1 MQTPLFVLKYFITY
15 SLKLYFR
22 TSRHRRDI
30 KPENILLTSRTDDI
44 NLKLADFGFAV
55 KSGVPAAKQQAGT
68 PGYIAPE
75 ILLGKAHG
83 EGRHFLAQPQL
94 HST

>member
-1 MQTPLFVLKYFITY
+1 MTLQIYFSHCLLSFGNCACYYIY
-15 SLKLYFR
+15 IYF
-22 TSRHRRDI
+22 RDI

-44 NLKLADFGFAV
+44 NIKLADFGFAV

-75 ILLGKAHG
+75 ILLGKPHG
-83 EGRHFLAQPQL
+83 E
-94 HST
+94 

>member
-1 MQTPLFVLKYFITY
+1 MTYGVTVLI
-15 SLKLYFR
+15 SLSISVIANIYVYN
-22 TSRHRRDI
+22 RDI

-75 ILLGKAHG
+75 ILQGRQHG
-83 EGRHFLAQPQL
+83 GLF
-94 HST
+94 

>member
-1 MQTPLFVLKYFITY
+1 MASIIIPLVLNC
-15 SLKLYFR
+15 
-22 TSRHRRDI
+22 RDI

-55 KSGVPAAKQQAGT
+55 KSGVPTAKQQAGT

-75 ILLGKAHG
+75 ILLGKPHG
-83 EGRHFLAQPQL
+83 ALISCFTLQ
-94 HST
+94 S

>member
-1 MQTPLFVLKYFITY
+1 M
-15 SLKLYFR
+15 
-22 TSRHRRDI
+22 TS
-30 KPENILLTSRTDDI
+30 KTDDI

-75 ILLGKAHG
+75 ILQGKPHG
-83 EGRHFLAQPQL
+83 
-94 HST
+94 S

>member
-1 MQTPLFVLKYFITY
+1 M
-15 SLKLYFR
+15 
-22 TSRHRRDI
+22 
-30 KPENILLTSRTDDI
+30 TSRTDDI

-75 ILLGKAHG
+75 ILLGKPHG
-83 EGRHFLAQPQL
+83 SYPPICCLRPFCYSDCINFIYTATNVLQ
-94 HST
+94 